1 MHSSLGKQLNQ
12 TGFTLVEILVSV
24 VILSITLLGMAGLQ
38 LSGLRNSATSSY
50 RTDATQLA
58 YDIAD
63 SMRANQLAIE
73 DNIFEDV
80 DGAYSASLGSSAS
93 SGTSCIQTAVDDSAS
108 FCSPDDMAFADL
120 SVWINRVKNKL
131 PNATVSIQCNDL
143 DPSDADPCTE
153 MSTHTVTIRW
163 DENNDGATVNNA
175 FSYTFLP

>member
-12 TGFTLVEILVSV
+12 KGFTLVEILVSV

-38 LSGLRNSATSSY
+38 LSGLRSSATSSY
-50 RTDATQLA
+50 RTNAVQLA

-80 DGAYSASLGSSAS
+80 DGANSASI
-93 SGTSCIQTAVDDSAS
+93 TSCIQTAVDDSVS

-120 SVWINRVKNKL
+120 SVWINRVKKKL
-131 PNATVSIQCNDL
+131 PNATMSIKCNDL
-143 DPSDADPCTE
+143 DTSDADPCTE

-163 DENNDGATVNNA
+163 DENNDGDTVNNA